1 METNAL
7 EQHLSRQAERSRD
20 FFWNRIRWN
29 LVCSLLP
36 PATDVTLVDVGAGTG
51 FLGDLLRTR
60 FPRITY
66 RYVEP
71 IPSLE
76 DSLVERFG
84 SEANLRESDSFGQA
98 RFVTLLDVLEHQ
110 QDDRLFLRELAAKM
124 EPGATLILT
133 VPAMPSLWSEWD
145 AALGHFRRYRK
156 DSLRSALPG
165 EQLEVV
171 ELSYLFPELL
181 PAGWVRKMRRGIVE
195 NEAHA
200 AEAEFPDLPGWMN
213 ESLYRVG
220 TASTKARRL
229 WPAGTSLLALLRK
242 AR

>member
-1 METNAL
+1 LETDAL
-7 EQHLSRQAERSRD
+7 ERHLSRQAERSRD

-29 LVCSLLP
+29 LVCSMLP
-36 PATDVTLVDVGAGTG
+36 PATAVELVDVGAGTG
-51 FLGDLLRTR
+51 FLGDLLRIR
-60 FPRITY
+60 SPRIEY

-76 DSLVERFG
+76 ESLAERFG
-84 SEANLRESDSFGQA
+84 ADANLRESDSFGGA

-110 QDDRLFLRELAAKM
+110 EDDRLFLRELAAKM

-165 EQLEVV
+165 DRLEVV
-171 ELSYLFPELL
+171 ELSYLFPELM
-181 PAGWVRKMRRGIVE
+181 PAGWVRRMRRGSGAS
-195 NEAHA
+195 EADA
-200 AEAEFPDLPGWMN
+200 SEAEFPDLPGWVN
-213 ESLYRVG
+213 ASLYRVG
-220 TASTKARRL
+220 TASTRVRRL
-229 WPAGTSLLALLRK
+229 WPAGTSLLAVLRR